1 MGSKKTADMQEV
13 YIDEEINGY
22 FDGGMSDSSINC
34 RMRTEVGRENTQ
46 TTDNQSAAQ
55 TESQTAG
62 NQRETGDFKR

>member
-34 RMRTEVGRENTQ
+34 RMRTENRKREHA
-46 TTDNQSAAQ
+46 DH
-55 TESQTAG
+55 
-62 NQRETGDFKR
+62 